1 MAQPFVS
8 APIIGANSVHQLTNS
23 MGAVELRVSKAD
35 LAEISNAAAPGNVP
49 VPTGRTKRLVVISSV
64 LKCSGRA
71 RPNECALRWKMVI
84 EAL

>member
-23 MGAVELRVSKAD
+23 TGAVELRLSKAD
-35 LAEISNAAAPGNVP
+35 LAKISNAAAWDV
-49 VPTGRTKRLVVISSV
+49 
-64 LKCSGRA
+64 RA
-71 RPNECALRWKMVI
+71 RRPNECALRWKMVI